1 MGSVTSVCSVRERTT
16 QEPCSRPIGGTSHIM
31 PLPVGERLG
40 EGLLSHGLE
49 LCTKNSVKSVCS
61 VRERVCPL

>member
-1 MGSVTSVCSVRERTT
+1 MFFVGSLVGV
-16 QEPCSRPIGGTSHIM
+16 TSHIT